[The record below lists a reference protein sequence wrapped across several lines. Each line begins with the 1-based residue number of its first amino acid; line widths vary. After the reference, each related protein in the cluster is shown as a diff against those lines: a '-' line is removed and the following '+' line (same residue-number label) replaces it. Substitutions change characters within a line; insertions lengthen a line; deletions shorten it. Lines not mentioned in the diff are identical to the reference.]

1 MKDNFS
7 LVMLQLIFCLVPLVF
22 IGASWQL
29 ERRAYLTLSR
39 LRLASFRVGVLLSVV
54 ALLVTASC
62 YIDPYPLIK
71 TADGSLSI
79 AWLDRAWT
87 VAFITPIISMILA
100 LFGKGWPRILL
111 LVSGVLCLGLGY
123 GSMLQ
128 NGV

>member
-1 MKDNFS
+1 MATRTAG
-7 LVMLQLIFCLVPLVF
+7 VPDF
-22 IGASWQL
+22 IQAAAGFVPYRTPAQ
-29 ERRAYLTLSR
+29 RSR
-39 LRLASFRVGVLLSVV
+39 LAR
-54 ALLVTASC
+54 
-62 YIDPYPLIK
+62 YIDPYPLVK

-111 LVSGVLCLGLGY
+111 LVSGVLCLVLAY